1 MESRKSVTTI
11 LNLYGI
17 NKKKTITTTKNHKKI
32 GIIYHPENT
41 QKIGAESG
49 DLCRTDSNG
58 SENYIVVDVSLYIDI
73 LYVDRLEVPSTYGT

>member
-11 LNLYGI
+11 LNLVQT
-17 NKKKTITTTKNHKKI
+17 KKNNTTKNHKKI
-32 GIIYHPENT
+32 GIIYIT
-41 QKIGAESG
+41 QKTPKNWAESG